1 MTTKTT
7 AKPLAPGEHRH
18 LRVSDHAVVNVQR
31 SDTGLVWRVWVEQG
45 GTFTPEGWEGT
56 YPTAAAARAA
66 FTHAARAFHTHGN
79 VQGVDRR
86 AAELAATI
94 NYMEQRQLRRQ
105 GVDQIAL
112 DNARAEAD
120 TLMPLGL
127 VAKLAQHRA
136 ELDAYYP
143 TAA

>member
-1 MTTKTT
+1 MTSTK
-7 AKPLAPGEHRH
+7 AKPLTPGQRRH
-18 LRVSDHAVVNVQR
+18 LRVSDHVVIYVQR
-31 SDTGLVWRVWVEQG
+31 PTAADVWRVWVEQG
-45 GTFTPEGWEGT
+45 TANIPEGWEGT
-56 YPTAAAARAA
+56 YPTVEQARTA
-66 FTHAARAFHTHGN
+66 FKHAANAFRAHRTA
-79 VQGVDRR
+79 QGIDRR

-94 NYMEQRQLRRQ
+94 NYWEQRQLRRQ
-105 GVDQIAL
+105 GVDQTAL
-112 DNARAEAD
+112 DSARREAD